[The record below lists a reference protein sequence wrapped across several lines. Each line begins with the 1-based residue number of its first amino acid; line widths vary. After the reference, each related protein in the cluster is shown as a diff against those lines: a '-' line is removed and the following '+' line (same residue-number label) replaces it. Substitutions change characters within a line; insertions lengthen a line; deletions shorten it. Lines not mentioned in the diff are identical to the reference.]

1 MQDFDY
7 IKPHTIE
14 ELSSLLSDQGGNP
27 KILSGGTD
35 LINQLTDDKITTDL
49 IIDIKAIPEVNQI
62 KFDQAGLFIG
72 SAVTCH
78 DICSNIRFKDSFPGL
93 YDSFSLIGGHQ
104 IQDRATIGGNLCNS
118 SPAADSIP
126 ALIVHNAKCLIA
138 STNENHELNVE
149 DFCLGPGKNIL
160 QKTEFLQGIRI
171 PEAHKGFGAC
181 YQRFIPR
188 NEMDIAVVGV
198 GSSVSVDEKTGK
210 IKSARIALGAVGP
223 TPLYI
228 KEAESLLIGQSVNDK
243 SIEEKIKE
251 VAEQAKK
258 LAQPITDMRGSAEQ
272 RKHLTEVLTR
282 RTLTIAIERAK
293 KSLEV

>member
-14 ELSSLLSDQGGNP
+14 ELNSLLSKQEGNP

-35 LINQLTDDKITTDL
+35 LLNQLTDDKVTTNL
-49 IIDIKAIPEVNQI
+49 IIDIKGIPEVNEI
-62 KFDQAGLFIG
+62 KFDHTGLFIG
-72 SAVTCH
+72 SAVVCH
-78 DICSNIRFKDSFPGL
+78 SICSNNQFKNSFQGL

-104 IQDRATIGGNLCNS
+104 IQGRATIGGNLCNS

-126 ALIVHNAKCLIA
+126 ALIVHNAKCLISGA
-138 STNENHELNVE
+138 DSNREVNVE
-149 DFCLGPGKNIL
+149 EFCTGPGKNIL
-160 QKTEFLQGIRI
+160 QKTEFLKGILI
-171 PEAHKGFGAC
+171 PTVQKGFGAC

-198 GSSVSVDEKTGK
+198 GSSVIVDEKTG
-210 IKSARIALGAVGP
+210 IILSARIALGAVGS

-228 KEAESLLIGQSVNDK
+228 KDTESLLIGQSINDK
-243 SIEEKIKE
+243 SLDEKINE
-251 VAEQAKK
+251 VAELAKK
-258 LAQPITDMRGSAEQ
+258 SAQPITDMRGSADQ
-272 RKHLTEVLTR
+272 RKHLIEVLTR

-293 KSLEV
+293 KSLEE